1 MSPKLEQSLLICG
14 LKKTP
19 AGTGLDWR
27 ESGGDF
33 WGSLSWP
40 RLDRQEGFQPLAKVT
55 GLGGV
60 SVRPNYHRTFEVKQ
74 DLARCL
80 VKCQKLDH
88 KIAQLQAVIR

>member
-1 MSPKLEQSLLICG
+1 
-14 LKKTP
+14 
-19 AGTGLDWR
+19 
-27 ESGGDF
+27 
-33 WGSLSWP
+33 
-40 RLDRQEGFQPLAKVT
+40 VT

>member
-1 MSPKLEQSLLICG
+1 
-14 LKKTP
+14 
-19 AGTGLDWR
+19 
-27 ESGGDF
+27 
-33 WGSLSWP
+33 
-40 RLDRQEGFQPLAKVT
+40 VT

-88 KIAQLQAVIR
+88 KIAQLQPSSGDLYYPCADLDQESLQKPVDCVVNAD